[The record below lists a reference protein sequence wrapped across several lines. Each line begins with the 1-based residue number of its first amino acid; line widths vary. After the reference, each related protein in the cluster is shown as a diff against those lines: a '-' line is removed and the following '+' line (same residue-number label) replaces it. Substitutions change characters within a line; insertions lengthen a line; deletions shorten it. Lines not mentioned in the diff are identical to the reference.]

1 MMTGLS
7 PQASLEEVLES
18 FSIEHDVGKATLQK
32 YLAAFPEF
40 SNDLIDLSR
49 QIARVSIGDEAP
61 LAESERRLINSAVTR
76 IQTSPGKTAMDPFAD
91 IPAQEMRHLAKSLN
105 LPRQVIMAF
114 KERNVI
120 VESVPQKVMMS
131 FAEKLQTSVQHLFAS
146 LKQPHIEV
154 AGSYKSN
161 TKPGDA
167 EKITFEQ
174 LLRDADW
181 PEDDISHLMEEDR

>member
-1 MMTGLS
+1 MTGLS

-49 QIARVSIGDEAP
+49 QIARVSIEDEAPLP

-76 IQTSPGKTAMDPFAD
+76 IQTSPGKTAVDPFAD

-120 VESVPQKVMMS
+120 AESVPQKVMIS
-131 FAEKLQTSVQHLFAS
+131 FAEKLQTSVQHLFTS

-181 PEDDISHLMEEDR
+181 PEDDISHLMEED

>member
-32 YLAAFPEF
+32 YLTAFPEF
-40 SNDLIDLSR
+40 ANELIDLSR
-49 QIARVSIGDEAP
+49 EIARSSIEDDAP
-61 LAESERRLINSAVTR
+61 LSESQRRLINSAVTR
-76 IQTSPGKTAMDPFAD
+76 IQTSPGKTTGDPFAN
-91 IPAQEMRHLAKSLN
+91 IPAQEMRHLAKLLN
-105 LPRQVIMAF
+105 LPRQVVMAF

-120 VESVPQKVMMS
+120 AESVPRKVMIS
-131 FAEKLQTSVQHLFAS
+131 FAEKLQTSVQHLFTS
-146 LKQPHIEV
+146 LKQPHMEV

-161 TKPGDA
+161 TKPGDT

-181 PEDDISHLMEEDR
+181 PEDDISHLMEED